1 MRSHRAGKWSF
12 NAVYAQILLETG
24 YSVDCSV
31 TPHVSWK
38 HALGDPQQSGGT
50 DYTSFPEVAYF
61 MDLADIS
68 KPGRSSLLEVPTTI
82 VRARDEIGVIKSF
95 RACLKDGSR
104 LKRIFNRF
112 FPQVH
117 WLRPNGRNLK
127 AMLNILTQARQEKRA
142 YVEFMLHS
150 SEFLPGGSPKFRHQ
164 KDIEALYDTLEAL
177 FSTASQT
184 FKGRHSQTIM
194 KSSVANQITPAGR
207 SVPLL
212 HAMSNHH
219 TRGITIH
226 CQANTHRRTR
236 GNHSHTRL
244 NLASNH
250 PNRAADHKQD
260 MLSQVPKPSQVAK

>member
-12 NAVYAQILLETG
+12 NAVYAQILVEAG

-50 DYTSFPEVAYF
+50 DYTTFPETAYF

-82 VRARDEIGVIKSF
+82 VRERNEIGVIKSF
-95 RACLKDGSR
+95 RASLKDGSR

-112 FPQVH
+112 FPRVH

-127 AMLNILTQARQEKRA
+127 AMLHILTRARQEKRA
-142 YVEFMLHS
+142 YVGFMLHS
-150 SEFLPGGSPKFRHQ
+150 SEFLPGGSPKFRRE
-164 KDIEALYDTLEAL
+164 KDIEALYDTLETL

-184 FKGRHSQTIM
+184 FKGATLTDYHQEFCG
-194 KSSVANQITPAGR
+194 QPD
-207 SVPLL
+207 
-212 HAMSNHH
+212 H
-219 TRGITIH
+219 RGGIG
-226 CQANTHRRTR
+226 QE
-236 GNHSHTRL
+236 RL
-244 NLASNH
+244 GSLRKGS
-250 PNRAADHKQD
+250 D
-260 MLSQVPKPSQVAK
+260 